1 MNEKTKVK
9 YNFEQCLENN
19 RMAMSVVNARRFAE
33 AVRKA
38 IQEIDQ
44 AAGCYKLTNEPYYL
58 ETKTFLEEKLARL
71 EAPMQNNENTNNKN
85 IECENK
91 DRSIEYGL

>member
-1 MNEKTKVK
+1 MEYDFEK
-9 YNFEQCLENN
+9 CLKEN

-38 IQEIDQ
+38 IEEIDQ
-44 AAGCYKLTNEPYYL
+44 VAGCYKLTSEPYYL

-71 EAPMQNNENTNNKN
+71 EAPMQNNE
-85 IECENK
+85 
-91 DRSIEYGL
+91 